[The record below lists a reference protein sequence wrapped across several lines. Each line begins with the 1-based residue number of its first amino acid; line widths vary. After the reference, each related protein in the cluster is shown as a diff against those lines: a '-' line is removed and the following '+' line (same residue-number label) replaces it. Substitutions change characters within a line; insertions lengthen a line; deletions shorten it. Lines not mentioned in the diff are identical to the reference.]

1 MTRTPLIPPLPPRSY
16 AEFEEGFKDSG
27 TAELLPR
34 YEDITQDGRVILTAL
49 AHGLGASAWRTLLRE
64 LPAID
69 HFRDEGILPILSRMV
84 IVGEQGPFSVNVP
97 IRYEGTWRFARE
109 RNGDRLF
116 LNMWMEA
123 RAPIASTFGPA
134 PGKSAETAV
143 CGRIF
148 AEHVITRPFAPPEKR
163 KVTRLE
169 APGIPATV
177 EEYDFE
183 SAEGLVGDASLE
195 DGGDVQ
201 FGLMHTD
208 SNQHVN
214 SLVYPRLFEEAV
226 VRRLLASSPSSPSS
240 RSTNSASP
248 TVDAK
253 SLVARAVEMR
263 WRKPFFAGDRA
274 QLGFRLMAP
283 PAGSPWKTSAIGAFS
298 PAGASPKPSCTLQLW
313 LA

>member
-1 MTRTPLIPPLPPRSY
+1 MTRAPLIPPLPPRSY

-64 LPAID
+64 LPAIER
-69 HFRDEGILPILSRMV
+69 FREEGILPILSRMV
-84 IVGEQGPFSVNVP
+84 IVGEQGPFSVNTPV
-97 IRYEGTWRFARE
+97 RYVGTWRFARE

-116 LNMWMEA
+116 LNMWLEA
-123 RAPIASTFGPA
+123 RAPVASTFGPT
-134 PGKSAETAV
+134 PGRNAETAV

-148 AEHVITRPFAPPEKR
+148 AEHVITRPFGPPEKR

-183 SAEGLVGDASLE
+183 SAESLVGDATLE
-195 DGGDVQ
+195 DGGDMQ

-226 VRRLLASSPSSPSS
+226 VRRLFSSSSSS
-240 RSTNSASP
+240 SSSAPELS
-248 TVDAK
+248 VDPK

-263 WRKPFFAGDRA
+263 WRKPFFTGDRA
-274 QLGFRLMAP
+274 QLGLRLVPP
-283 PAGSPWKTSAIGAFS
+283 PADSPWKTSAIGAFS
-298 PAGASPKPSCTLQLW
+298 PVGAGSKPSCTLQLW
-313 LA
+313 MA

>member
-1 MTRTPLIPPLPPRSY
+1 MTRASLPLIPPLPPRSA
-16 AEFEEGFKDSG
+16 AELEDGFKDSG

-69 HFRDEGILPILSRMV
+69 RFRDEGILPILSRMV
-84 IVGEQGPFSVNVP
+84 IVGENGPFSVNVP

-123 RAPIASTFGPA
+123 RAPIASTFGPS
-134 PGKSAETAV
+134 PGKHVETAV

-169 APGIPATV
+169 APGVPATV

-183 SAEGLVGDASLE
+183 SAESLVGDAPLE
-195 DGGDVQ
+195 EGGEVQ

-226 VRRLLASSPSSPSS
+226 VRRLFSSATAPSS
-240 RSTNSASP
+240 SALDP
-248 TVDAK
+248 K

-263 WRKPFFAGDRA
+263 WRKPFFAGDQA
-274 QLGFRLMAP
+274 AVGLRLVP
-283 PAGSPWKTSAIGAFS
+283 PPSADSSSKSPWKIGAIGAFS
-298 PAGASPKPSCTLQLW
+298 PVGAGSKPSCTLQLW
-313 LA
+313 MA